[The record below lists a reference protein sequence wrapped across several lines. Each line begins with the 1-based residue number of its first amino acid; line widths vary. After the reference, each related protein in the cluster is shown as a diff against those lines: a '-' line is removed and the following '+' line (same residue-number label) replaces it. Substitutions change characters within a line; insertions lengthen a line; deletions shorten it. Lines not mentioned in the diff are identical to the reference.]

1 MANRAYKYRLYPN
14 RLQAKQF
21 AQTFGCV
28 RFVYN
33 QCLLEHERRYKVGEK
48 FASRLDMNNYCTRE
62 LKTQYPFLREVDKFS
77 LTNAV
82 YHLDE
87 AYKRMFRHE
96 GRRPKFKSKRRSRK
110 SYTTNRTNGNIKVLE
125 SAVQLPKV
133 GRVKAIIHRKA
144 PQNWRLK
151 SATVSRTADGVYFC
165 SILYEYDE
173 QIEAVDRPQ
182 KNAVGL
188 DYKSNG
194 LYVSSDGECADM
206 PHFFRQNQRRL
217 KKAQRKLRHKEKGS
231 NNRNKQVKKIAKIH
245 RRIANQRRDFLHK
258 ESNSIAKRYDFVSVE
273 SLDMRALS
281 NRGFGNGKATLDNG
295 YGMFLAMLGYKL
307 VERGKVLLRIDKWYP
322 SSQICCKCGA
332 KNDLVKNLRVREW
345 ICPECGT
352 HHDRDRNAALNI
364 RAEGIRLYT
373 CG

>member
-96 GRRPKFKSKRRSRK
+96 GRHPKFKSKRRSRK

-151 SATVSRTADGVYFC
+151 SATVSQTADGVYFC

-173 QIEAVDRPQ
+173 QIEAVDKPQ

-231 NNRNKQVKKIAKIH
+231 NNRNKQVKKIAKLH
-245 RRIANQRRDFLHK
+245 RRITNQRRDFLHK

-295 YGMFLAMLGYKL
+295 YGMFLAMLEYKL
-307 VERGKVLLRIDKWYP
+307 VEHGKVLLRIDKWYP

-332 KNDLVKNLRVREW
+332 RNDLVKNLRLREW
-345 ICPECGT
+345 ICPECGI

-364 RAEGIRLYT
+364 RSEGIRLYT

>member
-1 MANRAYKYRLYPN
+1 MP
-14 RLQAKQF
+14 
-21 AQTFGCV
+21 
-28 RFVYN
+28 
-33 QCLLEHERRYKVGEK
+33 
-48 FASRLDMNNYCTRE
+48 RLDMNNYCTRE

-133 GRVKAIIHRKA
+133 GRVKAVIHRRA
-144 PQNWRLK
+144 PQKWRLK
-151 SATVSRTADGVYFC
+151 SATVSQTADGVYFC

-206 PHFFRQNQRRL
+206 PHFFR
-217 KKAQRKLRHKEKGS
+217 
-231 NNRNKQVKKIAKIH
+231 
-245 RRIANQRRDFLHK
+245 
-258 ESNSIAKRYDFVSVE
+258 
-273 SLDMRALS
+273 
-281 NRGFGNGKATLDNG
+281 
-295 YGMFLAMLGYKL
+295 
-307 VERGKVLLRIDKWYP
+307 
-322 SSQICCKCGA
+322 
-332 KNDLVKNLRVREW
+332 
-345 ICPECGT
+345 
-352 HHDRDRNAALNI
+352 
-364 RAEGIRLYT
+364 
-373 CG
+373 

>member
-33 QCLLEHERRYKVGEK
+33 QCLLEHERRYKVGAK

-87 AYKRMFRHE
+87 AYKRKFRHE

-133 GRVKAIIHRKA
+133 GRVKAVIHRKA

-151 SATVSRTADGVYFC
+151 SATVSQSADGVYFC

-173 QIEAVDRPQ
+173 KIKAVDSPQ
-182 KNAVGL
+182 KKAVGL

-194 LYVSSDGECADM
+194 LYVSSDGESADM
-206 PHFFRQNQRRL
+206 PHFFREHQRRL

-245 RRIANQRRDFLHK
+245 RRISDQRRDFLHK
-258 ESNSIAKRYDFVSVE
+258 KSNSIAKRYDFVSVE

-295 YGMFLAMLGYKL
+295 YGMFLAMLEYKL

-322 SSQICCKCGA
+322 SSQICCKCGTR
-332 KNDLVKNLRVREW
+332 NDLVKNLRVREW

-352 HHDRDRNAALNI
+352 HHDRDLNAALNI